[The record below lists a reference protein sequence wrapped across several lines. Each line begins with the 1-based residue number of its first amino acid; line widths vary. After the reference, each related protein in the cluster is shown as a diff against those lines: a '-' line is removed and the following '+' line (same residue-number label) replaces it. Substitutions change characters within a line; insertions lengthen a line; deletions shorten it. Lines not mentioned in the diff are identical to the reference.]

1 MQLLGL
7 KQIRKIFGFTMRDL
21 AKLLDVSANAIN
33 LWENGGVDVPESRLN
48 QLSIFFDLN
57 KEIFLKSQM
66 NSKDLMHIEFARS
79 RYKMNEYKQLM
90 GYDNKVYDD
99 VLNETKEEYLKD
111 WQKTDWE
118 TLENRENYQS
128 LKTLIRKLI
137 KVYSVLDCDDY
148 DDCDSYLR
156 EVLDSIVNKSE
167 SWRYFEVLWTSLQD
181 NGDLED
187 NDEDFIIYCEKKEL
201 LERSIRK
208 NVNELLK
215 LKESENGTYIPKDE

>member
-57 KEIFLKSQM
+57 KEIFLKNQM
-66 NSKDLMHIEFARS
+66 NTKDLMHIEFARS

-99 VLNETKEEYLKD
+99 IVSETKEEYIKD

-118 TLENRENYQS
+118 TLENRENYIC
-128 LKTLIRKLI
+128 LKTLISKLI
-137 KVYSVLDCDDY
+137 KVYSVLNCDDY

-156 EVLDSIVNKSE
+156 EVLDSIVNKSKGWE
-167 SWRYFEVLWTSLQD
+167 YFEILWDSLKENCD
-181 NGDLED
+181 VED
-187 NDEDFIIYCEKKEL
+187 SDKDFIIYCEKEDI
-201 LERSIRK
+201 LERNIRK
-208 NVNELLK
+208 NVYELFK
-215 LKESENGTYIPKDE
+215 LKKFKDGTYTPEE